1 MVQRR
6 FFPDQSLS
14 PGTELKP
21 EDLSLRSAYVAA
33 VHDHAD
39 APGRLEIVVEGQIR
53 QVVYH
58 GAHIPEDL
66 FKVHHEEYPASGMII
81 KMLQGPA
88 DGGEIEETS
97 RYSAQGELLEII
109 REYHKN
115 SVITLVEYRDGE
127 GKLFRK
133 DVFEYKN
140 GQLLQVQVLDADGKL
155 LHVQVY

>member
-1 MVQRR
+1 MQRR

-21 EDLSLRSAYVAA
+21 EDLAQKPAYVAA
-33 VHDHAD
+33 VHDDAD
-39 APGRLEIVVEGQIR
+39 APDRLEIVIEDQIR

-66 FKVHHEEYPASGMII
+66 FKAHHEKYPASGMII
-81 KMLQGPA
+81 KMLQGCA

-109 REYHKN
+109 CEHHKN
-115 SVITLVEYRDGE
+115 AFTTLVEYRDGE
-127 GKLFRK
+127 GILFRK